1 MSKPPPLEGSFATSL
16 AVIAWSL
23 RSVTLREIG
32 EFNPSPQFRRPVKL
46 KDEQYDARLT
56 DHSYIFCNGGPN
68 RDRRRDQ
75 KSRAAR
81 GSRTDV
87 LRLLDDPQVQQKI
100 VTLLR
105 RWPLAY
111 PKSNPSLGKPYFY
124 KLENRV
130 MLENTDIDHQQ
141 VDLHLTTKIVQSYVL
156 HHAVGVGQVSELI
169 TSVHG
174 ALSQVLRPN
183 PPEKVLTPAVSVRQS
198 VRHDYV
204 VCLDCGY
211 RGRMLRRHISQQHG
225 LSPDE
230 YLKRWGLRREHPL
243 TAPGYSEQRSS
254 MAKELGLGRKVKAK
268 PKAKVGPA
276 TAPASTDVNPK
287 SETKPRRRQ
296 SNGSTSK
303 SGVGEKAAAASTPK
317 QKSRSSSRQA
327 LR

>member
-1 MSKPPPLEGSFATSL
+1 MEDRIVTEDVIKKAEQREVLEQML
-16 AVIAWSL
+16 
-23 RSVTLREIG
+23 
-32 EFNPSPQFRRPVKL
+32 
-46 KDEQYDARLT
+46 
-56 DHSYIFCNGGPN
+56 
-68 RDRRRDQ
+68 
-75 KSRAAR
+75 
-81 GSRTDV
+81 